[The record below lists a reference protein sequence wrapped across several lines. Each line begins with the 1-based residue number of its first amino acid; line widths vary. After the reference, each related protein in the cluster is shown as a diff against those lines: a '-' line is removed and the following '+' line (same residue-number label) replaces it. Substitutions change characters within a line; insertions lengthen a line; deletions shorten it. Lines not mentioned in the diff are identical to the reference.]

1 MSDPSFPLPFYLQ
14 ADEGK
19 RFCVLHAPSRTPSGA
34 WLYVPPFGEEM
45 NKSRRMVSLQ
55 AQALA
60 ASGVAV
66 LVMDLHGCGDS
77 EGELRDARWETWHA
91 DLRLGLAWLSARFS
105 CPVGLWGLRL
115 GALLA
120 LDFLER
126 NETTLPCIL
135 WQPVFNGSTF
145 LTQFLRLRVAASMAS
160 GDSSRITTQA
170 LREKLHQGEILEI
183 GGYDLTPELAHAL
196 DHVNLSETP
205 PLHLPIQWFELQGPN
220 GLPTPATQRLL
231 ESWQTRGGRVTF
243 HSFAGEPF
251 WQTQEITDCPDLI
264 TRSTGQMLHALH

>member
-1 MSDPSFPLPFYLQ
+1 MTGPSFPLPFYLQ
-14 ADEGK
+14 AGEGK
-19 RFCVLHAPSRTPSGA
+19 RFCVLHAPLQTPSSA

-60 ASGVAV
+60 VSGVAV

-77 EGELRDARWETWHA
+77 EGELRDTRWETWHD
-91 DLRLGLAWLSARFS
+91 DLHLGLSWLSTRFP

-120 LDFLER
+120 LDFLGREG
-126 NETTLPCIL
+126 TSLPCVL

-160 GDSSRITTQA
+160 GNTSRITTQM
-170 LREKLHQGEILEI
+170 LREKLLQGEILEI
-183 GGYDLTPELAHAL
+183 GGYDLNPALSHAL
-196 DHVNLSETP
+196 DHLHIVEPP
-205 PLHLPIQWFELQGPN
+205 PLPIHWFELQGPQ
-220 GLPTPATQRLL
+220 GLPAPATQRLL
-231 ESWQTRGGRVTF
+231 ESWQARGAPVML
-243 HSFAGEPF
+243 HSCAGEPF
-251 WQTQEITDCPDLI
+251 WQTQEITDCPDLLAQ
-264 TRSTGQMLHALH
+264 STEQMAHVLR